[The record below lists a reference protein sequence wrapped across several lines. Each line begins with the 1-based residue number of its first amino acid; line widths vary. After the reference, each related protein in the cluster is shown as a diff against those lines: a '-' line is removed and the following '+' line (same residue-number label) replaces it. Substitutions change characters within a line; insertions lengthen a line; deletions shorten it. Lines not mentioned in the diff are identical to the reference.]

1 MEPGKTFIRVI
12 TPVLF
17 PCCQVESGQLWAV
30 LVSPIASILGLMSVL
45 VTGGAGYIGSHVAR
59 ILSESGS
66 EVVVVDNLST
76 GLNSRVSGLPS
87 LNLELSAEGATASL
101 EQLMAQHKVTAVVH
115 LAALKQVGQSVLQ
128 PEEYFQKNLGGQAN
142 LLTAMKNQGVS
153 KLVFSSSAASYGV
166 PDVDLVSEDQRPE
179 PINPYGQTKLI
190 GEWMAKNAE
199 TAWGLRHVS
208 LRYFNVAGAGWP
220 DLADTQKLNLI
231 PIVFAALKEGSKPK
245 VFGDDYQTPDGS
257 CIRDYV
263 HVMDLA
269 KAHVAALDYLEN
281 DSRPHAV
288 FNVGT
293 GQGSSVFEVMD
304 QIRKTT
310 GIDFEHEIAPRRA
323 GDPPR
328 LIADVSRIEQTI
340 NWKSKNGLEEIVDS
354 AWQALNK

>member
-1 MEPGKTFIRVI
+1 
-12 TPVLF
+12 
-17 PCCQVESGQLWAV
+17 
-30 LVSPIASILGLMSVL
+30 MSVL

-59 ILSESGS
+59 ILSQSGS
-66 EVVVVDNLST
+66 QVVVVDNYST
-76 GLNSRVSGLPS
+76 GLDSRVLGLPTT
-87 LNLELSAEGATASL
+87 NLELSDPSAIAVL
-101 EQLMAQHKVTAVVH
+101 EQLMTSHKVSAVVH
-115 LAALKQVGQSVLQ
+115 LAALKQVGESVDK
-128 PEEYFQKNLGGQAN
+128 PEEYFLKNLGGQGN
-142 LLTAMKNQGVS
+142 LLTAMKNTGVK

-166 PDVDLVSEDQRPE
+166 PDLDLVSENQRPE

-199 TAWGLRHVS
+199 VAWGLSQVS

-231 PIVFAALKEGSKPK
+231 PIVFAAIKEGSTPK

-269 KAHVAALDYLEN
+269 KAHVAALDYLDN
-281 DSRPHAV
+281 GIRPHDV

-293 GQGSSVFEVMD
+293 GTGSSVLEVIR
-304 QIRKTT
+304 QIQKTT
-310 GIDFEHEIAPRRA
+310 GIDFKFEIAPRRA

-328 LIADVSRIEQTI
+328 LIADVSRINQVI
-340 NWKSKNGLEEIVDS
+340 NWKSKNGLVEIVES
-354 AWQALNK
+354 AWQALNNS